1 MSVVGSGVGGGE
13 GAGGELTWS
22 WRRERASTYDGEVKW
37 AADTGFWIG
46 MNHRAQ
52 ASPVPRGGRQGL
64 VVALELRC
72 VRAGDDSDDLSGA
85 GMDIGGVLR
94 ITSSQLI
101 VASSKPDAHVRVR
114 ASAQAWVRGCV
125 GAWVRGCMRAM
136 WSGGRDS

>member
-1 MSVVGSGVGGGE
+1 M
-13 GAGGELTWS
+13 TWS

-72 VRAGDDSDDLSGA
+72 VRAGDDSDDLSGV
-85 GMDIGGVLR
+85 GMDTGGVLR

-114 ASAQAWVRGCV
+114 ASAQAWMRGCV
-125 GAWVRGCMRAM
+125 GACVLC
-136 WSGGRDS
+136 GREGVTHRSNV